1 MTIEETFENINII
14 LNNSKN
20 DFSKMFNIYPKK
32 DFFNNFVR
40 KWEPVLDSPS
50 LGKIQNRKL
59 TAWLLEE
66 QFLLNKGYKEDS
78 NLLVEE
84 LTPLQN
90 ISLPIIRRL
99 TPSLKFINLIS
110 PYDQYVKQ
118 KIMTLDDFTEIKI
131 KFPLLTSLDK
141 IHRTA
146 KDLERLNDK
155 EFDILIENIT
165 EQLKHIVQPFVYE
178 GKYFISPIIFTKI
191 HDNTIYIRTAVK

>member
-66 QFLLNKGYKEDS
+66 QFLLNKGYKEDEIEDLQKKILR
-78 NLLVEE
+78 LLEA
-84 LTPLQN
+84 
-90 ISLPIIRRL
+90 IKYSL
-99 TPSLKFINLIS
+99 
-110 PYDQYVKQ
+110 
-118 KIMTLDDFTEIKI
+118 
-131 KFPLLTSLDK
+131 
-141 IHRTA
+141 
-146 KDLERLNDK
+146 
-155 EFDILIENIT
+155 
-165 EQLKHIVQPFVYE
+165 
-178 GKYFISPIIFTKI
+178 
-191 HDNTIYIRTAVK
+191 